1 MLVGLRKHWKYPIGY
16 VLSNKIDADNLS
28 CLISKALHL
37 SFEHKIKVRAV
48 TMDGTSVN
56 FRAMK
61 LLGCNI
67 GTTSDNLDGL
77 FTFDDNDVY
86 FFPDPPHMLKLARN
100 ALHDYQIFVDG
111 EGNKIK

>member
-1 MLVGLRKHWKYPIGY
+1 
-16 VLSNKIDADNLS
+16 
-28 CLISKALHL
+28 
-37 SFEHKIKVRAV
+37 
-48 TMDGTSVN
+48 MDGTSVN

-111 EGNKIK
+111 EGNKIKWSHIQELHKLQQDEDGLKFGNKISSRHINYQRNKMKVRTREKAF